1 MAAVLG
7 GQCLAV
13 SEEPGTDPCA
23 NPSTEFNGL
32 APLETWLHE
41 RLDRD
46 LWNRSAEALQRQRGQ
61 STPNQAQEALETAIR
76 AAAAATGA
84 IEGLYP
90 ITTGQTIMVAERAP
104 NWQTALAG
112 VGETAPALF
121 EAQLAAYHLAI
132 SLDASDTG
140 ITAAGVRQL
149 HVEFCRP
156 QAERDTSLRLGEYK
170 KVDNCTRKSD
180 GTVHRYAR
188 AVEVS
193 PQVDRLWAV
202 MATEA
207 FRDAHPAVQA
217 AYVHF
222 AFAAIHPFADG
233 NGRVVR
239 AVTSALLQRPVG
251 MPLVIYADQRD
262 RYIRA
267 LELADGGEYGSFL
280 RFIFDRCLDSMR
292 FVADRLAAANAPGS
306 EDFTRLYA
314 AHAGLTYQE
323 VTSLAVRVV
332 DELTN
337 EINVAWQARNLSSA
351 MVGFSAGIQN
361 RGPLPPALVNSGFRG
376 IEANQTRGTFI
387 QLTTPHPA
395 TAMVQVSIGVFIAR
409 DVTDRFPFVIADWES
424 PEDRLEI
431 RLDDVYPDATTDYV
445 MRRRAWIDRKV
456 SHALSR
462 LYEAAKA
469 SRGQ

>member
-1 MAAVLG
+1 MFSVNK
-7 GQCLAV
+7 
-13 SEEPGTDPCA
+13 EPGTDPCA

-32 APLETWLHE
+32 PPLETWLHE
-41 RLDRD
+41 RLDHD
-46 LWNRSAEALQRQRGQ
+46 LWKRSAEALQRRRAE
-61 STPNQAQEALETAIR
+61 STPNQVQEALETAIR

-104 NWQTALAG
+104 NWQTELAG

-132 SLDASDTG
+132 SLDASDPG

-149 HVEFCRP
+149 HVEICRP
-156 QAERDTSLRLGEYK
+156 QAERDPSLRLGEYK

-188 AVEVS
+188 AVDVS
-193 PQVDRLWAV
+193 PEVDRLWAV
-202 MATEA
+202 MASEV

-222 AFAAIHPFADG
+222 VFAAIHPFADG
-233 NGRVVR
+233 NGRVGR

-267 LELADGGEYGSFL
+267 LELADGGEYGTFL

-323 VTSLAVRVV
+323 VTNLAVRVM
-332 DELTN
+332 DELTS
-337 EINVAWQARNLSSA
+337 EINQAWQGRNLSSA
-351 MVGFSAGIQN
+351 MVGFSAGLQS
-361 RGPLPPALVNSGFRG
+361 RGPLPPPLVNSGFRG
-376 IEANQTRGTFI
+376 IEPNQTRGTFI

-395 TAMVQVSIGVFIAR
+395 TAMVQMSIGVFIAR
-409 DVTDRFPFVIADWES
+409 DVTDRFPLVIADWES

-431 RLDDVYPDATTDYV
+431 RLDDVYPAATTDYV
-445 MRRRAWIDRKV
+445 MRRRAWIERKL
-456 SHALSR
+456 SDALSR